1 MSQGN
6 DAFSSKDAD
15 SNAEHPQG
23 TSRNSGSAS
32 ADDASEAREAS
43 KTQSAPESDD
53 ASSNADREGDSERA
67 DQEETE
73 TAKSVRG
80 RETKEPARNR
90 KRGSGSRRGS
100 RDEDEDEREPP
111 QTEEALNVPKMQ
123 TIYML
128 GAMSVLTIILWFAA
142 KLSCNVH
149 PDQVR
154 DPKHFSTLELAADPK
169 NAAFEF
175 HHRFESGDYV
185 TALDLSTGEMR
196 KTVEAKLKECEQ
208 EVDACTRNMA
218 RLAGT
223 IKSTGKLLDQVG
235 NRATVE
241 LTSVSQ
247 TAPGQKSHSFE
258 VVKEG
263 ELWRVASRREVATP
277 SAPAVNVP
285 TAPSAQVAASA
296 APSPPAAP
304 PDVEQGAGQQPTPA
318 NP

>member
-15 SNAEHPQG
+15 SNAEPPQG
-23 TSRNSGSAS
+23 TSRNGGSAA
-32 ADDASEAREAS
+32 ADEASEAREAS
-43 KTQSAPESDD
+43 KTQSASEPDD
-53 ASSNADREGDSERA
+53 ASSSADREGDSDRA
-67 DQEETE
+67 DPEESE
-73 TAKSVRG
+73 TNKGVRG
-80 RETKEPARNR
+80 RDENEPGRNR

-100 RDEDEDEREPP
+100 RDDDEDEPQPP

-128 GAMSVLTIILWFAA
+128 AAMSVLTVILWFAA
-142 KLSCNVH
+142 KLSCNIH

-154 DPKHFSTLELAADPK
+154 DPKHFSTIELAADPK
-169 NAAFEF
+169 NTAFEF
-175 HHRFESGDYV
+175 HHRFETGDYV

-196 KTVEAKLKECEQ
+196 KTVEVKLKECEQ
-208 EVDACTRNMA
+208 DADACAKNMA

-223 IKSTGKLLDQVG
+223 IKSSGKLLDQLG

-247 TAPGQKSHSFE
+247 LAPGQKTNTFE
-258 VVKEG
+258 MVKEG
-263 ELWRVASRREVATP
+263 DFWRVASRREVAN
-277 SAPAVNVP
+277 PAAAVEVP
-285 TAPSAQVAASA
+285 AAQSAQVAASA
-296 APSPPAAP
+296 TPQPAAAQ
-304 PDVEQGAGQQPTPA
+304 PDVEPGAEQQPKPA

>member
-15 SNAEHPQG
+15 SKSEHPEG
-23 TSRNSGSAS
+23 TSQNPGSAS
-32 ADDASEAREAS
+32 GDDASEAREAS
-43 KTQSAPESDD
+43 KTQSASQ
-53 ASSNADREGDSERA
+53 SERA
-67 DQEETE
+67 HASSEQEENSDQADQHADE
-73 TAKSVRG
+73 HADQHADEEEVEPAKSVRG
-80 RETKEPARNR
+80 RDTKEPRNR

-100 RDEDEDEREPP
+100 RDDDEDELEPP

-123 TIYML
+123 TVYML

-142 KLSCNVH
+142 KLSCNIH

-154 DPKHFSTLELAADPK
+154 DPKHFSTIDLAANPK

-175 HHRFESGDYV
+175 HHRFETGDYA

-208 EVDACTRNMA
+208 DADACAKNMA

-223 IKSTGKLLDQVG
+223 IKSTGRLLEQAG

-241 LTSVSQ
+241 LTSISQ
-247 TAPGQKSHSFE
+247 TAPGQKSYSFE

-263 ELWRVASRREVATP
+263 DFWRVASRRDVANPT
-277 SAPAVNVP
+277 ADVP
-285 TAPSAQVAASA
+285 TTQASAQVAASA
-296 APSPPAAP
+296 TPEAQPQPAAAPS
-304 PDVEQGAGQQPTPA
+304 E
-318 NP
+318 